1 MSAASK
7 ACQLQVKH
15 VSRRHLDI
23 GCPPSPPSVSTS
35 ISLSVA
41 PADGPGDYATVKQ
54 QMFEDKP
61 VVRNK
66 YCEVRSDFP
75 SHQRM

>member
-23 GCPPSPPSVSTS
+23 GCPPRPPSVSTS

-41 PADGPGDYATVKQ
+41 PADGSGDYATVKQ
-54 QMFEDKP
+54 
-61 VVRNK
+61 
-66 YCEVRSDFP
+66 
-75 SHQRM
+75 